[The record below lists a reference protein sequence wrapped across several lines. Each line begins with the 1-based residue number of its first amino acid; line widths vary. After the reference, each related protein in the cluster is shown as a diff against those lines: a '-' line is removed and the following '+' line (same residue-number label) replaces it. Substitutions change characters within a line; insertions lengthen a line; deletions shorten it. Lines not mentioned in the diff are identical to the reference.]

1 MGSRAPDI
9 ADLDFQVG
17 DHVCAFYEEGGNSL
31 DDIVATYLSKGLQA
45 GNKCACFSFADTA
58 SSVRDRIP
66 PELMSRDGI
75 LQFFTEKQTEGG
87 FSVEAYLRWLEAMVK
102 EALSDGWGRLWAVGD
117 AAFVGRDM
125 APTSIS
131 MKTWFTWEAQVNELA
146 SRYPQFIMCVYDLD
160 RWAGELVM
168 SVLQT
173 HPRIFVNGLVLN
185 NPYYVPPR
193 QFLATL

>member
-1 MGSRAPDI
+1 MGSQVPDI

-31 DDIVATYLSKGLQA
+31 DDIVATYLSKGLRA
-45 GNKCACFSFADTA
+45 GNKCACFSFTDTA

-66 PELMSRDGI
+66 PELMSRDSI
-75 LQFFTEKQTEGG
+75 LQFFTEKQAEGG

-102 EALSDGWGRLWAVGD
+102 EALSDGWGRLWVVGD

-125 APTSIS
+125 SPTS

-160 RWAGELVM
+160 RWAGDWVM

-185 NPYYVPPR
+185 NPYYVPVR

>member
-1 MGSRAPDI
+1 MGSQALDI
-9 ADLDFQVG
+9 ANLDFQVG

-45 GNKCACFSFADTA
+45 RNKCACFSFADTA
-58 SSVRDRIP
+58 SSVRDRIS

-75 LQFFTEKQTEGG
+75 LQFFTEKQAEGG

-102 EALSDGWGRLWAVGD
+102 EALSDGWGRLWVVGD

-125 APTSIS
+125 SPTS

-160 RWAGELVM
+160 RWAGDWVM
-168 SVLQT
+168 SVLKT

-185 NPYYVPPR
+185 NPYYVPLR
-193 QFLATL
+193 QFLGSL

>member
-1 MGSRAPDI
+1 MGSRALDI

-17 DHVCAFYEEGGNSL
+17 DHVCAFYNEGGNSL

-45 GNKCACFSFADTA
+45 GNKCACFSFAGTA
-58 SSVRDRIP
+58 SSVRDRIL

-75 LQFFTEKQTEGG
+75 LQFFTEKEAEGG

-102 EALSDGWGRLWAVGD
+102 EALSDGWGRLWVVGD

-125 APTSIS
+125 SPTS

-160 RWAGELVM
+160 RWAGDLVM

-185 NPYYVPPR
+185 NPYYVPLR

>member
-1 MGSRAPDI
+1 MGSRALDI

-17 DHVCAFYEEGGNSL
+17 DHVCAFYNEGGNSL

-58 SSVRDRIP
+58 SSVRDRIL

-75 LQFFTEKQTEGG
+75 LQFFTEKEAEGG

-102 EALSDGWGRLWAVGD
+102 EALSDGWGRLWVVGD

-125 APTSIS
+125 SPTS

-160 RWAGELVM
+160 RWAGDLVM

-185 NPYYVPPR
+185 NPYYVPLR

>member
-1 MGSRAPDI
+1 MGSRALDI

-45 GNKCACFSFADTA
+45 GNKCACFSFTDTA
-58 SSVRDRIP
+58 SSVRDLIP

-75 LQFFTEKQTEGG
+75 LQFFTEKQAEGG
-87 FSVEAYLRWLEAMVK
+87 FSVEAYLRWLEGMVK
-102 EALSDGWGRLWAVGD
+102 EALSDGWGRLWVVGD

-125 APTSIS
+125 SPTS

-168 SVLQT
+168 NVLKT
-173 HPRIFVNGLVLN
+173 HPKIFVNGLVLN
-185 NPYYVPPR
+185 NPYYVPLR

>member
-1 MGSRAPDI
+1 MGSRALDI

-75 LQFFTEKQTEGG
+75 LQFFTEKQAEGG

-102 EALSDGWGRLWAVGD
+102 EALSDGWGRLWVVGD

-125 APTSIS
+125 SPTS

-168 SVLQT
+168 SVLRT

-185 NPYYVPPR
+185 NPYYVPLR

>member
-17 DHVCAFYEEGGNSL
+17 DHVCAFYNGGGSAL
-31 DDIVATYLSKGLQA
+31 DDIVVDYLSRGLRA

-75 LQFFTEKQTEGG
+75 LQFYTENQAEGG
-87 FSVEAYLRWLEAMVK
+87 FSVEAGLRRLETVVK
-102 EALSDGWGRLWAVGD
+102 EALSDGYGRLWALGD
-117 AAFVGRDM
+117 MTFVARDV
-125 APTSIS
+125 PPRS
-131 MKTWFTWEAQVNELA
+131 MKTWFTYEAEVNELA
-146 SRYPQFIMCVYDLD
+146 SRYPQFIMCLYDLD
-160 RWAGELVM
+160 QWAGELIM
-168 SVLQT
+168 SVLKT
-173 HPRIFVNGLVLN
+173 HPRIFVNGLVLS
-185 NPYYVPPR
+185 NPYSLPVR